1 VFEKLIP
8 YINRHDN
15 ILILPHINEDGDAL
29 GSSFALRLMLMS
41 MGKKAYVQMSA
52 YHSYCDF
59 LGGTKDNQ
67 PLDSYTLAIA
77 VDSAGLDRL
86 GERQTVFEQCQERIV
101 IDHHATNTGFGME
114 NVIDGNASAC
124 GELIFKLAQELDVE
138 VTPEIATA
146 LYMAISSDSGGF
158 RYSNVSPETMRIG
171 AALLECGAQSA
182 KVNELLFESQS
193 LEKLRL
199 MKAALESLE
208 VYDGGRICCI
218 TLTYEQ
224 FLQSGAK
231 AEETD
236 GLVNIPRSLDTAD
249 IAVFLREKA
258 DGTVKASLRSNDKAD
273 VSKICASFGGGGH
286 VKAAGCSFDCSLDE
300 AKKKIIEKCTFKD

>member
-1 VFEKLIP
+1 MFEKLIP

-29 GSSFALRLMLMS
+29 GSSFALRLILLA

-59 LGGTKDNQ
+59 LYGTKDNQ
-67 PLDSYTLAIA
+67 PLDGYTLAIA
-77 VDSAGLDRL
+77 VDCAGLDRI
-86 GERQTVFEQCQERIV
+86 GERSTLFENCPERIV

-124 GELIFKLAQELDVE
+124 GELIFELAQELDVE

-171 AALLECGAQSA
+171 AALLECGADA
-182 KVNELLFESQS
+182 VKVNELLFESQS
-193 LEKLRL
+193 IEKLKL
-199 MKAALESLE
+199 MKSALESLE

-258 DGTVKASLRSNDKAD
+258 DGTVKASLRCNDKAD